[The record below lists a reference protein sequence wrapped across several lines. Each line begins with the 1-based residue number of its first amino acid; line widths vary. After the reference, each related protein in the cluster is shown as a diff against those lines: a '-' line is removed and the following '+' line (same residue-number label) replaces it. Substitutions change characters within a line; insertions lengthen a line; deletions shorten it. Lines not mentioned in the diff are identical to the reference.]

1 MNCMWY
7 SLYDYF
13 HKPPC
18 LQCKQPNLFICVFV
32 CLLLPSYNLTCL
44 FVFLFACCYPAVAWP
59 PAVQYVREGGRV
71 ELECE
76 EGGGGE
82 GEGWR
87 RGDTEIQNSSQYT
100 ILPGQLLVIVNIT
113 ADITGHN
120 QSYSCGNRTTVLI
133 IREGMYTISLSR
145 SLYSLYSHAQ
155 WKYNTFPWQQQPSYI
170 SIATTLH
177 GIYSAYIKLWLLIS
191 YR

>member
-1 MNCMWY
+1 MIISINHLVY
-7 SLYDYF
+7 SV
-13 HKPPC
+13 
-18 LQCKQPNLFICVFV
+18 N
-32 CLLLPSYNLTCL
+32 NLTCL
-44 FVFLFACCYPAVAWP
+44 FMFLFACCYPAVAWP
-59 PAVQYVREGGRV
+59 PRVQYVREGGRV

-100 ILPGQLLVIVNIT
+100 ILPGQLLVIMNIT

-145 SLYSLYSHAQ
+145 SLYSHSES
-155 WKYNTFPWQQQPSYI
+155 TMFP
-170 SIATTLH
+170 
-177 GIYSAYIKLWLLIS
+177 
-191 YR
+191 